1 MRVALL
7 SDVHANL
14 AALEAVLEHADN
26 ERYEGVW
33 NLGDLVGYGPDPD
46 RVIELMVIEG
56 ARCVMGN
63 HDAAVAG
70 LIETETFNSLAAQA
84 VSWTVSHTTPES
96 REYLAGLPRIER
108 DGFYTRLHGTL
119 REPLWEYMST
129 FEAAKAHFDVQDT
142 PYSVV
147 GHTHLPLVV
156 REVSPGRVE
165 AITPEPGAV
174 VELGEERLCINPG
187 SAGQPRDGDPRVSY
201 AILDTDEGTIAF
213 HRVEYDVD
221 ATQKRMRAVGLPEA
235 LAGRLSIGR

>member
-7 SDVHANL
+7 SDIHANL
-14 AALEAVLEHADN
+14 AALEAVLKHADD
-26 ERYEGVW
+26 ERSECVW

-56 ARCVMGN
+56 ARGVMGN

-70 LIETETFNSLAAQA
+70 LIGTETFNPLAAQA
-84 VSWTVSHTTPES
+84 VAWTIGHTTLES
-96 REYLAGLPRIER
+96 REYLAGLPKVER
-108 DGFYTRLHGTL
+108 DGFYTRLHGSL
-119 REPLWEYMST
+119 REPLWEYVST
-129 FEAAKAHFDVQDT
+129 FEAARTHFALQET

-165 AITPEPGAV
+165 AITPEPEAV
-174 VELGEERLCINPG
+174 IELGEERLCINPG

-213 HRVEYDVD
+213 HRVEYDIET
-221 ATQKRMRAVGLPEA
+221 TQTRMRARGLPEP

>member
-7 SDVHANL
+7 SDIHANL
-14 AALEAVLEHADN
+14 AALEAVLRHADD
-26 ERYEGVW
+26 EGSEALW
-33 NLGDLVGYGPDPD
+33 NLGDTVGYGPDPD

-70 LIETETFNSLAAQA
+70 LIGTETFNALAAKGIA
-84 VSWTVSHTTPES
+84 WTMSHTTPES
-96 REYLAGLPRIER
+96 REYLAGLPRVER
-108 DGFYTRLHGTL
+108 DGFYTRLHGSL

-129 FEAAKAHFDVQDT
+129 FEAAAAHFAVQET

-201 AILDTDEGTIAF
+201 AMLDTDEGTIAF
-213 HRVEYDVD
+213 HRVEYDIE
-221 ATQKRMRAVGLPEA
+221 ATQKRMRAVGLPEP